1 MIPKENYHSRAIFE
15 KEMQSLFNRGYQFA
29 ALTTELANDRD
40 FVCLDYFGTSV
51 VVQNFKGE
59 IRAFQNVCAHRFN
72 RIQTE
77 ERGNR
82 ALTCMYHGW
91 TYDETGFPAGMPKRS
106 QFVCPKGDN
115 SALYLTRYDVAICG
129 IFVFVARAPATGDLK
144 TQLGSFYDVLSDIS
158 QHIGNETHY
167 SNIPHKANWKLIV
180 ENVIECYHCPTV
192 HQATFMHYG
201 FGKAAMEDLVIDGSH
216 SSCHFPRE
224 EAVNED
230 LMRRGLSHLNGR
242 SLKHRSYHHIYVF
255 PNLFVS
261 STQGTSFFVGQLL
274 PVSEEE
280 TLLRI
285 RYFEPKMEW
294 KPWYRSRQDLVNVET
309 VDVGLR
315 LVAEDRQ
322 ILENIQRGMRLS
334 DRPGV
339 LGEDEVRIAAF
350 AKRYNELMASD
361 GAAVETEVMD
371 VAGGLPAAPAALADL
386 QRA

>member
-1 MIPKENYHSRAIFE
+1 MIPKENYYSRSVFE
-15 KEMQSLFNRGYQFA
+15 KEMEALFNGGYQFA

-40 FVCLDYFGTSV
+40 FVCLDYFGTAI
-51 VVQNFKGE
+51 VVQNFKGK
-59 IRAFQNVCAHRFN
+59 IKAFQNVCAHRFN

-91 TYDETGFPAGMPKRS
+91 TYDETGFPSGMPKRAQYVS
-106 QFVCPKGDN
+106 ETGDN
-115 SALYLTRYDVAICG
+115 AALCLTRYDVAICG
-129 IFVFVARAPATGDLK
+129 IFVFVVRAPSKADLK
-144 TQLGSFYDVLSDIS
+144 TQLGSFYEVLEGLSE
-158 QHIGNETHY
+158 HIGLETHY
-167 SNIPHKANWKLIV
+167 SNVPHKANWKLIV

-192 HQATFMHYG
+192 HQETFMFYG
-201 FGKAAMEDLVIDGSH
+201 FGKAPMQDLVIDGSH

-242 SLKHRSYHHIYVF
+242 SLKHRSYYHIHVF

-294 KPWYRSRQDLVNVET
+294 KSWYRTRQDRINVET

-315 LVAEDRQ
+315 LVEEDRS

-334 DRPGV
+334 DRPGA
-339 LGEDEVRIAAF
+339 LGADEVRIAAF
-350 AKRYNELMASD
+350 AKQYNEMMAGDTQSRS
-361 GAAVETEVMD
+361 
-371 VAGGLPAAPAALADL
+371 LPRDAEALSYGPGSFE
-386 QRA
+386 

>member
-1 MIPKENYHSRAIFE
+1 MIPKENYHSRPVFE
-15 KEMQSLFNRGYQFA
+15 REIRTLFQAGFQFA

-40 FVCLDYFGTSV
+40 FVCVDYFGTAI
-51 VVQNFKGE
+51 VVQNFKGK
-59 IRAFQNVCAHRFN
+59 IKAFQNVCAHRFN

-91 TYDETGFPAGMPKRS
+91 TYDETGFPAGMPKRAQFLS
-106 QFVCPKGDN
+106 QDGDN
-115 SALYLTRYDVAICG
+115 AALCLTRYEVEICG
-129 IFVFVARAPATGDLK
+129 IFVFVAPVPVKTDLRS
-144 TQLGSFYDVLSDIS
+144 QLGKFYEVLEELS
-158 QHIGNETHY
+158 QHIGHETHY
-167 SNIPHKANWKLIV
+167 SNVPHKANWKLIV

-192 HQATFMHYG
+192 HQDTFMFYG
-201 FGKAAMEDLVIDGSH
+201 FGKAEMQDLVIDGSH

-242 SLKHRSYHHIYVF
+242 SLKHRSYYHIYVF

-280 TLLRI
+280 TMLRI

-294 KPWYRSRQDLVNVET
+294 KPWYRTRQDLINVET
-309 VDVGLR
+309 VEVGLR
-315 LVAEDRQ
+315 LVEEDRS
-322 ILENIQRGMRLS
+322 ILENIQKGMRLS
-334 DRPGV
+334 DRPGI
-339 LGEDEVRIAAF
+339 LGDDEVRIAAF
-350 AKRYNELMASD
+350 AKQYKDMMARDPELPPSAAVSEPL
-361 GAAVETEVMD
+361 GAAPG
-371 VAGGLPAAPAALADL
+371 AFG
-386 QRA
+386 